1 MAEEKETPEPAEE
14 SAGEAGAAE
23 QPASAEQPEAA
34 QESQAPEEVSKD
46 ARMWAMLCH
55 LLAIFTSF
63 IAPLIIWL
71 IKKEEDP
78 FIDNQGKEA
87 LNFQITVA
95 IASIVSGFLVAFC
108 IGVPMLIAVS
118 VADLVFCIIAT
129 VKANSGVAYR
139 YPVSIRFI
147 K

>member
-1 MAEEKETPEPAEE
+1 M
-14 SAGEAGAAE
+14 SA
-23 QPASAEQPEAA
+23 
-34 QESQAPEEVSKD
+34 EVSKD

-55 LLAIFTSF
+55 LLAIFTGF

-71 IKKEEDP
+71 LKKDEDP

-87 LNFQITVA
+87 LNFQITVL
-95 IASIVSGFLVAFC
+95 IAMLVSGLLSFAC
-108 IGVPMLIAVS
+108 IGFILMPAVGIADV
-118 VADLVFCIIAT
+118 VFCIIASI
-129 VKANSGVAYR
+129 KANSGQAYR